1 MKTDLKTAT
10 TIVLSIILFNSGC
23 LQHKAVVKDTF
34 LLDVQR
40 DNRSVQKTSESTL
53 TVQPF
58 SIAPEFADK
67 GIVFR
72 TGDNQCESDFYNEYF
87 IFPAPMITEQTRQW
101 LSQSGLFAQ
110 VLSPVSSVKPT
121 HVFEGHIQ
129 QMVMDIRNPAA
140 PQAVLEI
147 TFFLLQQQSRNRIV
161 QFHKTYESTQPMKS
175 ASFQDYIAAQNAGL
189 RTILSELESDLTSHI
204 SD

>member
-1 MKTDLKTAT
+1 MKMNKKAAA
-10 TIVLSIILFNSGC
+10 IALSVILFNSGC
-23 LQHKAVVKDTF
+23 LQHKAVVKDAF
-34 LLDVQR
+34 LLEVQR
-40 DNRSVQKTSESTL
+40 DNRSVQKSSESIL
-53 TVQPF
+53 AVQPF

-67 GIVFR
+67 GIVSR
-72 TGDNQCESDFYNEYF
+72 TGDNQDESDFYNEYF
-87 IFPAPMITEQTRQW
+87 VSPAPMITEQTRQW
-101 LSQSGLFAQ
+101 LSESGLFAQ
-110 VLSPVSSVKPT
+110 VLLPVSSVKPT
-121 HVFEGHIQ
+121 HVLEGHIQ

-189 RTILSELESDLTSHI
+189 RTILSEMESDLASHL
-204 SD
+204 